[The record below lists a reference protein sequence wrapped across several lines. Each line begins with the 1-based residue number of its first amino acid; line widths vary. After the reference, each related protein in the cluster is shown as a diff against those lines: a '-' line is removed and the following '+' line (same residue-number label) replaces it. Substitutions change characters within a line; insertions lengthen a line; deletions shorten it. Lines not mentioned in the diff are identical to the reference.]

1 MNIGVLNILAADDGP
16 GRFIVFIVI
25 AVIIGIIQLARKAK
39 EKADQEQADQEYQR
53 RREAREESEEDQQAR
68 QPAPPRRQPAPVRPQ
83 PPRPPA
89 RIAQRP
95 PALQRTLEVEQPLPL
110 VPASQLGGGVEAE
123 VQRVESHL
131 LAEETQRR
139 RRLGTIRQLKPHVA
153 AAPIQK
159 RQRGRARIRVVLED
173 RRAALRGIVL
183 SEILGPPKALRRGDE
198 FWDR

>member
-1 MNIGVLNILAADDGP
+1 MNVSVLNILAADDGP

-53 RREAREESEEDQQAR
+53 RREARDASEDEQAR

-83 PPRPPA
+83 PP
-89 RIAQRP
+89 RP

-153 AAPIQK
+153 ATPIQK